1 MSKRKKKVDKNF
13 KLEAVRL
20 SEESDSVRDVARELG
35 IHVNTLYRWRSELL
49 FPNSESVQVI
59 AKSKAKQSTKDAEI
73 SLLRKQLADKNL
85 ELEILKKAIGIFSKK
100 DGKSINL

>member
-1 MSKRKKKVDKNF
+1 MPKRRKKVDKQF

-20 SEESDSVRDVARELG
+20 SQESESVRDVARELG

-49 FPNSESVQVI
+49 EADSSALVVE
-59 AKSKAKQSTKDAEI
+59 KSHPKKSSKDAEI

-100 DGKSINL
+100 DGKSIN

>member
-1 MSKRKKKVDKNF
+1 MPKRRKKVDKQF

-20 SEESDSVRDVARELG
+20 SQESDSIRDVARDLG
-35 IHVNTLYRWRSELL
+35 IHINTLYRWRAELL
-49 FPNSESVQVI
+49 EPDSSTPVI
-59 AKSKAKQSTKDAEI
+59 EKAKPKKTAKDAEI

-100 DGKSINL
+100 DGRSINS